1 MSFRDLQIYIDD
13 FGEFAYTYKVSV
25 ELFIR
30 FENNA
35 LWVQQCLCLDH
46 ELGIVSKRKD
56 TIYKYDAEA
65 V

>member
-13 FGEFAYTYKVSV
+13 FEEFAYTYVVSV
-25 ELFIR
+25 ELIIS

-35 LWVQQCLCLDH
+35 PLVPKCLCLDH
-46 ELGIVSKRKD
+46 VLGIVSMRKD
-56 TIYKYDAEA
+56 TVFKNDVEA